1 MQWKYVFSNN
11 TTVYVCKI
19 SNSLHPFCFWMKG
32 TSCSYTTVLLLY
44 YTTLLLLYCCTDT
57 TVFFCSEFTLE
68 NICSGVNF
76 SGKMFAVNF
85 ICGSLFLQI
94 AGKIAK
100 NWTRTNFVPHRRLN
114 LSSVGITLSFDRT
127 CNREY
132 SFFFWNLPRLKY
144 SLPQGNLR
152 NPLVSLHLCITAPRS
167 NCWWKGDH
175 HQLQTE
181 LFCFSFACSYHEL
194 NLVLAVLQKLCL
206 LFPL

>member
-1 MQWKYVFSNN
+1 
-11 TTVYVCKI
+11 
-19 SNSLHPFCFWMKG
+19 
-32 TSCSYTTVLLLY
+32 
-44 YTTLLLLYCCTDT
+44 
-57 TVFFCSEFTLE
+57 
-68 NICSGVNF
+68 
-76 SGKMFAVNF
+76 MFAVNF

-100 NWTRTNFVPHRRLN
+100 NWTRTNFVPHRRIN

-132 SFFFWNLPRLKY
+132 SFFFSNLPRLKY

-175 HQLQTE
+175 HQLQTALLF
-181 LFCFSFACSYHEL
+181 LFCLLVPRAESCACRFTEVMPPFSSVMAFLDDSRLSLTPWSFRARVSFL
-194 NLVLAVLQKLCL
+194 TAVRLQEKPLYDTCL
-206 LFPL
+206 D